1 MRRGCPSD
9 TTCVPD
15 NNKNNSSTHKQ
26 ATDNPAAGG
35 VFFAC
40 VFRGPG
46 RDQVAGVVVF
56 TVRVK
61 VVACITD
68 PEVAVTVTVVDV
80 GVVVVAPPDDGSPVL
95 V

>member
-1 MRRGCPSD
+1 M
-9 TTCVPD
+9 
-15 NNKNNSSTHKQ
+15 
-26 ATDNPAAGG
+26 
-35 VFFAC
+35 
-40 VFRGPG
+40 GPE

-61 VVACITD
+61 VAACITD

-80 GVVVVAPPDDGSPVL
+80 GVVVVAPPEDGSPVL

>member
-1 MRRGCPSD
+1 MPVYFSRSGPL
-9 TTCVPD
+9 
-15 NNKNNSSTHKQ
+15 
-26 ATDNPAAGG
+26 
-35 VFFAC
+35 
-40 VFRGPG
+40 RGPG

-80 GVVVVAPPDDGSPVL
+80 GVVVVAPPEDGSPVL